1 MNIFPDQIDIKF
13 SGFVIIFL
21 SIHQFYALKISL
33 MLMYILI
40 YSICKVVSDTF
51 KVVMPFLFL
60 FRLLNEIEDF
70 LLVLDVI
77 RVIFTKPVH

>member
-33 MLMYILI
+33 MYILI
-40 YSICKVVSDTF
+40 FSICKVVSDTF
-51 KVVMPFLFL
+51 KVVMPFLLL

-77 RVIFTKPVH
+77 RVIFKKPVH